1 MKRFVKVSLMLA
13 SAAVLLSSCNCYKKM
28 AKNADDVNI
37 TCVPTVLSLKGNT
50 VSADIT
56 VTYPAAYFNKKAILK
71 VTPVLVFEG
80 GEIAGTPKYVQG
92 EKVKD
97 NYTVIAKAEGGSY
110 TQTVVFPYDSR
121 ADLSTLELRVE
132 GKCAKK
138 NSEFTTIAVIPVAQG
153 ISTIQKM
160 ANNSAALALMPDN
173 FKRVTTISQN
183 AEIMYQINRSNVRK
197 GELTKEQIKAFE
209 DFVKEYSDKDRATL
223 GNIYA
228 KGYASPDGPV
238 SFNDKLS
245 KARSESGQKAISE
258 KLKDVEN
265 AKYDVAAYGED
276 WEGFKELVAASN
288 LQDKDLV
295 LRVISM
301 YQDPETREKEI
312 KNISAVYSD
321 LAETI
326 LPQLRRSRLTANIE
340 IIGKSDDEI
349 SALAKSNPS
358 ELNIEEILYA
368 ATLTNNDAEKMAIY
382 TKASE
387 LYPNCYRTW
396 NNIGMMAFRA
406 GDLAKA
412 EQMFNKSNSVK
423 ANPEANMNLGLIA
436 LTKGDQAKAQQL
448 FGSAAGVAELGEA
461 LGVLYL
467 EQGEWAKAAN
477 SFGSVK
483 SNNAA
488 LAQILTKD
496 YSKAS
501 QTLNAVAKPDATTS
515 YLKAIV
521 AARTND
527 ANAVISNLKAAIAA
541 DKAMAK
547 EAAIDLEFA
556 KYATNSE
563 FAALVK

>member
-13 SAAVLLSSCNCYKKM
+13 SAAILLSSCNCYKKM

-276 WEGFKELVAASN
+276 WEGFKELVAASDIK
-288 LQDKDLV
+288 DKDLILQV
-295 LRVISM
+295 LAM
-301 YQDPETREKEI
+301 YDNPVKRDEEI
-312 KNISAVYSD
+312 HNMSSVFD
-321 LAETI
+321 VLAEDI
-326 LPQLRRSRLTANIE
+326 LPQLRRTKLSADVDIE
-340 IIGKSDDEI
+340 GRTDAEIVAALQNNI
-349 SALAKSNPS
+349 SALNEEELLYGATLTDDAALKEKAYKEAASKFNSARGYNNLGVVLAQNGKDAAAK
-358 ELNIEEILYA
+358 EAIEKA
-368 ATLTNNDAEKMAIY
+368 ATLSNDPIITNNLGVLALMSGDVAKAKSYLSSLNTPEAKKSMGLVNLAEGNYAEAARSLDGY
-382 TKASE
+382 NLAVAE
-387 LYPNCYRTW
+387 VLNG
-396 NNIGMMAFRA
+396 N
-406 GDLAKA
+406 LAKA
-412 EQMFNKSNSVK
+412 KSLLADCDC
-423 ANPEANMNLGLIA
+423 ANA
-436 LTKGDQAKAQQL
+436 D
-448 FGSAAGVAELGEA
+448 
-461 LGVLYL
+461 
-467 EQGEWAKAAN
+467 
-477 SFGSVK
+477 
-483 SNNAA
+483 
-488 LAQILTKD
+488 
-496 YSKAS
+496 
-501 QTLNAVAKPDATTS
+501 
-515 YLKAIV
+515 YLKAVI
-521 AARTND
+521 AMREGNTSSA
-527 ANAVISNLKAAIAA
+527 ISNLKSAIAK
-541 DKAMAK
+541 DSSLKAKAQK
-547 EAAIDLEFA
+547 DVEFA
-556 KYATNSE
+556 KLFGTQE
-563 FAALVK
+563 FLAL

>member
-13 SAAVLLSSCNCYKKM
+13 SAAILLSSCNCYKKM

-197 GELTKEQIKAFE
+197 DELTKEQIKAFE

-245 KARSESGQKAISE
+245 KERSETGSAAIKEQLEGVIDDS
-258 KLKDVEN
+258 
-265 AKYDVAAYGED
+265 KYDIAAYGED
-276 WEGFKELVAASN
+276 WEGFKELVAASDIK
-288 LQDKDLV
+288 DKDLILQV
-295 LRVISM
+295 LAM
-301 YQDPETREKEI
+301 YDNPVKRDQEI
-312 KNISAVYSD
+312 KNMSSVFD
-321 LAETI
+321 VLAEEI
-326 LPQLRRSRLTANIE
+326 LPQLRRTKLQADVDIE
-340 IIGKSDDEI
+340 GRTDAEI
-349 SALAKSNPS
+349 KAALAGNVDVLS
-358 ELNIEEILYA
+358 EEEMLYA
-368 ATLTNNDAEKMAIY
+368 ATLVDDSDAKIKAYKAAATKYNSARGYNNMGVILAQTGKINEAKQAIEKAATLSRDAAI
-382 TKASE
+382 S
-387 LYPNCYRTW
+387 
-396 NNIGMMAFRA
+396 NN
-406 GDLAKA
+406 
-412 EQMFNKSNSVK
+412 
-423 ANPEANMNLGLIA
+423 
-436 LTKGDQAKAQQL
+436 
-448 FGSAAGVAELGEA
+448 
-461 LGVLYL
+461 LGVLAL
-467 EQGEWAKAAN
+467 IAGDTAKA
-477 SFGSVK
+477 K
-483 SNNAA
+483 SYVSSLNTADSRQTMGLIN
-488 LAQILTKD
+488 LAEGKYAEATKTLTG
-496 YSKAS
+496 YNLAVAEVLNGNLSKAKS
-501 QTLNAVAKPDATTS
+501 LLASEKCAQAD
-515 YLKAIV
+515 YLKAIIDMREGNTDG
-521 AARTND
+521 AIA
-527 ANAVISNLKAAIAA
+527 NLKSAVAKDPSLKAKAAK
-541 DKAMAK
+541 DV
-547 EAAIDLEFA
+547 EFS
-556 KYATNSE
+556 KLFGTSE
-563 FAALVK
+563 FQAL